1 MVIHVSVVRN
11 GTQESCGAAV
21 GTDDSVGGSG
31 YRNSSMTISGG
42 GDALEDVSVPYRLPA
57 PLSPPTMVEDEN
69 RHENSNRPECCNERT
84 GSSTDA
90 AESGVEAVQSSKREG
105 SPSTTTS
112 TALSPSVV
120 RVRPGANTTSG
131 VPSNHTLGKG
141 CVTIPCAVRARSP
154 SGAAASPS
162 AAHRFGVTPPSLFT
176 PEPMPV
182 SVRERTASPPS
193 STSTAEAGQRLGSI
207 DSGTISAAS
216 NSRRPEPLCKEA
228 LYDAQQLTASSDSVP
243 ASGSQ
248 HAPATALA
256 PQDTEPHPIPVNA
269 TASLSCGLHSC
280 SLYEPALGPDV
291 ATSTAVGSA
300 AMPPSEA
307 ATAKQNSTSA
317 ASAPF
322 RVSEQAPRPDACA
335 SPLHGWASSVSSA
348 STRVSGSARF
358 REEPR
363 PASPVTM
370 VPLLTATPPFASA
383 AIAVTSAEPP
393 RSLGALPL
401 SSASSSSPSPPP
413 AVPSPSSSAP
423 TLVFASPTHPR
434 CPQAPSPAPST
445 PPQQQQQ
452 QQQQMPSPARMTS
465 LVHVSEGEE
474 VCEDLGKG
482 LLSSHGNL
490 HTPLGGPEKG
500 NAGFSTA
507 LCVSLLSGCGGGN
520 GGLSPIGSLEAAG
533 RTARPNTPILQ
544 PSAGPQSR
552 PQLLEPSFLTAGT
565 PLAQPIGRS
574 LVALPP
580 ILSTGAAANST
591 SSLSLLLP
599 PSVMSISFLSGS
611 GHTNSGGVAGGGGGG
626 TGVGGAGGFR
636 SPLAFR
642 SPFTS
647 VLTPQAHHHEPHHS
661 QHSDAVSPH
670 PCLFHRHASVRPTTP
685 LQQSPALQHGFSLPP
700 SFYQQQQKQRPP
712 DPSPPRTSMMS
723 IASSSSL
730 YSRSSPSPLALG
742 DPDPAPGSGPLPASS
757 STFMQGG
764 GVAVATA
771 MSQVS
776 AHHTAGGSPA
786 AARRAPR
793 VHSPLL
799 LPPSAAMPSFTPPP
813 FVTVPLSGISSP
825 GGEGRT
831 RQSSLAFL
839 SSTPG
844 LPSTPCP
851 APGQAASSL
860 TSAPTI
866 SAVAAHKEADRG
878 DAWSANAAGSG
889 AIALRD
895 GSQSRDQQQH
905 HAHHRLHTVSH
916 LSARGVAAQPVVC
929 PQAWR
934 VLEVS
939 GGSSCSVDNSGDCAA
954 EWCSGDGQQR
964 LNIASPADSVTAR
977 QPHEREVPHGV
988 VEALRSPDMSREGDD
1003 SEATTHLG
1011 NNETNDAGN
1020 GDGDYL
1026 EEDVVASEDERE
1038 ASLPM
1043 YRCHGSRNSV
1053 AIRDTTPAAPPA
1065 RPPRAVSLHSRSG
1078 DSAYLPEHITEAAEE
1093 MLAVERGFSASSI
1106 LAPTLPRTPGRAS
1119 SSSATAATVTH
1130 ERHFWVSSF
1139 ASLSH
1144 GRQSAAPAAAV
1155 AAPSCRAPPTAC
1167 TPAPSPFSVSPGCRW
1182 ARGSGA
1188 AARLTER
1195 LSVSSA
1201 PFTSPMSP
1209 SYRKTSGRAVNSRS
1223 NSCLGGRCRESPMRR
1238 GARSRRASSVT
1249 IIGVAEDESVP
1260 ISVRGSTSP
1269 RPGSTAAGAA
1279 RRRAASVST
1288 RSAHVQATPTSPA
1301 AVSPL
1306 AELLLSP
1313 PSRGTGSGAHYR
1325 LNSSCNGDMPTPDMA
1340 AAAAAAVQ
1348 RLHRKRP
1355 NPIPPLSTVPTS
1367 SPKASAATESH
1378 TGAGEAEGNASAL
1391 AEATPQQQR
1400 RERDVIKA
1408 AVAATTETEELSDP
1422 LPQRRSNESSR
1433 SLHRT
1438 PSSVAR
1444 AVAVALRRPWL
1455 SEDPAGGGVP
1465 LHNPFPCIPS
1475 LLMSSKRP
1483 SWTAAVDPTTV
1494 ADPGEPNAKP
1504 SRCMQEGEA
1513 AEAGAAAVPQLRT
1526 SVVST
1531 EVSVVDGAAADGTP
1545 EVLPRQRAEL
1555 EQPPSPEQQ
1564 QARPGGCFKHPSS
1577 SPNLGVALTSAST
1590 AVLAAP
1596 QPPSDGKAAVSATT
1610 PASRRRYHRVGT
1622 SPPPPP
1628 IPLAA
1633 SMIRTAMTGVS
1644 WLSSKSEK

>member
-1 MVIHVSVVRN
+1 
-11 GTQESCGAAV
+11 
-21 GTDDSVGGSG
+21 
-31 YRNSSMTISGG
+31 
-42 GDALEDVSVPYRLPA
+42 
-57 PLSPPTMVEDEN
+57 
-69 RHENSNRPECCNERT
+69 
-84 GSSTDA
+84 
-90 AESGVEAVQSSKREG
+90 
-105 SPSTTTS
+105 
-112 TALSPSVV
+112 
-120 RVRPGANTTSG
+120 
-131 VPSNHTLGKG
+131 
-141 CVTIPCAVRARSP
+141 
-154 SGAAASPS
+154 
-162 AAHRFGVTPPSLFT
+162 
-176 PEPMPV
+176 
-182 SVRERTASPPS
+182 
-193 STSTAEAGQRLGSI
+193 
-207 DSGTISAAS
+207 
-216 NSRRPEPLCKEA
+216 
-228 LYDAQQLTASSDSVP
+228 
-243 ASGSQ
+243 
-248 HAPATALA
+248 
-256 PQDTEPHPIPVNA
+256 
-269 TASLSCGLHSC
+269 
-280 SLYEPALGPDV
+280 
-291 ATSTAVGSA
+291 
-300 AMPPSEA
+300 
-307 ATAKQNSTSA
+307 
-317 ASAPF
+317 
-322 RVSEQAPRPDACA
+322 
-335 SPLHGWASSVSSA
+335 
-348 STRVSGSARF
+348 
-358 REEPR
+358 
-363 PASPVTM
+363 
-370 VPLLTATPPFASA
+370 
-383 AIAVTSAEPP
+383 
-393 RSLGALPL
+393 
-401 SSASSSSPSPPP
+401 
-413 AVPSPSSSAP
+413 
-423 TLVFASPTHPR
+423 
-434 CPQAPSPAPST
+434 
-445 PPQQQQQ
+445 
-452 QQQQMPSPARMTS
+452 MTS

-599 PSVMSISFLSGS
+599 PSVI
-611 GHTNSGGVAGGGGGG
+611 
-626 TGVGGAGGFR
+626 
-636 SPLAFR
+636 
-642 SPFTS
+642 
-647 VLTPQAHHHEPHHS
+647 
-661 QHSDAVSPH
+661 QHSAAVSPH

-730 YSRSSPSPLALG
+730 YSGSSPSPLALG

-771 MSQVS
+771 MSPVS

-799 LPPSAAMPSFTPPP
+799 LPPSAAMPSFTPPS

-1238 GARSRRASSVT
+1238 GARSRRACSVT

-1260 ISVRGSTSP
+1260 ISVR
-1269 RPGSTAAGAA
+1269 
-1279 RRRAASVST
+1279 
-1288 RSAHVQATPTSPA
+1288 ATPTSPA

-1422 LPQRRSNESSR
+1422 LPQ
-1433 SLHRT
+1433 H
-1438 PSSVAR
+1438 
-1444 AVAVALRRPWL
+1444 
-1455 SEDPAGGGVP
+1455 PAGGGVP